1 MSLNATAFKK
11 ASETLGGPITKEQ
24 LSLLRDLQGFIGYG
38 IREGLSFNVI
48 LRMIRHD
55 LEGLV
60 SNEPGFLPRIKGMHA
75 ELEAMSRDPEVQRE
89 MRRVEEEFAH
99 MDESEG

>member
-1 MSLNATAFKK
+1 MRLNTALLKGP
-11 ASETLGGPITKEQ
+11 SETGGGPITEEQ
-24 LSLLRDLQGFIGYG
+24 LSLLRDFQGFIAYG

-48 LRMIRHD
+48 LRMLRHD

-60 SNEPGFLPRIKGMHA
+60 SKEPGFLPRIKGMHA
-75 ELEAMSRDPEVQRE
+75 ELEAMARDPEVQRE
-89 MRRVEEEFAH
+89 MRQVEEEFAH